1 MTDTEFSKLADRLHR
16 QSDESA
22 IQISTISDDEL
33 AALDREQAAELA
45 ARFGATTMIE
55 LPQREQEF
63 FAWVRDNDPMVWS
76 DVWDDSENPY
86 VVSLS
91 FLPDLLPKGRGFPIC
106 DLVDNP
112 NFYFTTQNIAA
123 DDGSPLLDAALAIAR
138 SAGKLEMYQAFLV
151 EVWRAPIDQWRFAWI
166 YKQPLNTV
174 KEMVQWMI
182 SEEILVQVAEDEEGF
197 DPSQSELHPE
207 DMQQSDHDRS

>member
-1 MTDTEFSKLADRLHR
+1 MTPTEFSDLIDRLR
-16 QSDESA
+16 PASDEA
-22 IQISTISDDEL
+22 EMQIATLSDEEL
-33 AALDREQAAELA
+33 AGLDREQAADIA
-45 ARFGATTMIE
+45 ARYGATTMVE

-63 FAWVRDNDPMVWS
+63 FAWVRDNDPGVWS

-86 VVSLS
+86 VVSLA

-138 SAGKLEMYQAFLV
+138 NNGKLEMYQAFLV
-151 EVWRAPIDQWRFAWI
+151 EIWRAPIDQWRFAWM
-166 YKQPLNTV
+166 YEQPLARV

-182 SEEILVQVAEDEEGF
+182 TEEILVQVD
-197 DPSQSELHPE
+197 
-207 DMQQSDHDRS
+207 